1 MRFSDSDNAMND
13 FWWFLNLSHNTETS
27 ILDDKFFQEVYRA
40 QERELTE
47 KIESRDS
54 EIENLKNEN
63 HALEEKLIE
72 IQDIRNTSQ
81 NSDDEFQSAIEALQS
96 TLQEVTI
103 YN

>member
-1 MRFSDSDNAMND
+1 MI
-13 FWWFLNLSHNTETS
+13 LSHNTETS

-103 YN
+103 YNQAEFGGEPNS

>member
-1 MRFSDSDNAMND
+1 M
-13 FWWFLNLSHNTETS
+13 
-27 ILDDKFFQEVYRA
+27 
-40 QERELTE
+40 TE

-54 EIENLKNEN
+54 EIEHLKNEN

-96 TLQEVTI
+96 TLQEVK
-103 YN
+103 YFNQNNRK

>member
-1 MRFSDSDNAMND
+1 M
-13 FWWFLNLSHNTETS
+13 
-27 ILDDKFFQEVYRA
+27 
-40 QERELTE
+40 TE

-96 TLQEVTI
+96 TLQEVKIFDSFFDFMMCPKNRAPLNFQKVIFNGYFNPKISRNFYGCTI
-103 YN
+103 T

>member
-1 MRFSDSDNAMND
+1 MI
-13 FWWFLNLSHNTETS
+13 LSHNTETS

>member
-1 MRFSDSDNAMND
+1 M
-13 FWWFLNLSHNTETS
+13 
-27 ILDDKFFQEVYRA
+27 
-40 QERELTE
+40 TE

-96 TLQEVTI
+96 TLQEVRNLHNRDHI
-103 YN
+103 SISIKAKNP

>member
-1 MRFSDSDNAMND
+1 M
-13 FWWFLNLSHNTETS
+13 
-27 ILDDKFFQEVYRA
+27 
-40 QERELTE
+40 TE

-96 TLQEVTI
+96 TLQEVKYFDSFFDFPVSGKTGRR
-103 YN
+103 

>member
-1 MRFSDSDNAMND
+1 M
-13 FWWFLNLSHNTETS
+13 
-27 ILDDKFFQEVYRA
+27 
-40 QERELTE
+40 TE

-96 TLQEVTI
+96 TLQEVKYFDSFFDFTI
-103 YN
+103 SRKNRAPLIFKEVIFKGYFNPKMSRNFYGCTIR

>member
-1 MRFSDSDNAMND
+1 M
-13 FWWFLNLSHNTETS
+13 
-27 ILDDKFFQEVYRA
+27 
-40 QERELTE
+40 TE

-96 TLQEVTI
+96 TLQEVKYFDSFFDFTMGRKKQGTVEF
-103 YN
+103 

>member
-1 MRFSDSDNAMND
+1 MENI
-13 FWWFLNLSHNTETS
+13 WQP
-27 ILDDKFFQEVYRA
+27 FQEVYRA

-54 EIENLKNEN
+54 EIEHLKNEN

-96 TLQEVTI
+96 TLQEVK
-103 YN
+103 YFNQNNRK